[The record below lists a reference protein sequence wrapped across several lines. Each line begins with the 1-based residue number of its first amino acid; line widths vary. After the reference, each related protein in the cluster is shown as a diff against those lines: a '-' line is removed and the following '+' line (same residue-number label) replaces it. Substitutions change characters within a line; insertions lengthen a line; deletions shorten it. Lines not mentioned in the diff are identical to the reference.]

1 MKWAD
6 IWMHLFGTVT
16 LWGIDMGFW
25 VSMAAVLLIVIL
37 MHIIFWSMKPKKAA
51 PAALKAE
58 RLHADK
64 RKQNR
69 R

>member
-6 IWMHLFGTVT
+6 IWMHLLGTVT

-37 MHIIFWSMKPKKAA
+37 MHIIFWSMKPKKR
-51 PAALKAE
+51 PPL
-58 RLHADK
+58 L
-64 RKQNR
+64 
-69 R
+69 